1 MRLPLSPQL
10 KTIEQ
15 EAELE
20 FRESIQNQMNEE
32 RRLRAESDEQE
43 HQFTLK
49 WNRINLTV
57 AIIGVL
63 FGFAGFV
70 VGLLAL
76 LATH

>member
-1 MRLPLSPQL
+1 MMHLGSELRR
-10 KTIEQ
+10 IEQ

-20 FRESIQNQMNEE
+20 FRESIQNQMDEE
-32 RRLRAESDEQE
+32 RRLRAESDEKE

-63 FGFAGFV
+63 FGFSGFV

-76 LATH
+76 LAAH